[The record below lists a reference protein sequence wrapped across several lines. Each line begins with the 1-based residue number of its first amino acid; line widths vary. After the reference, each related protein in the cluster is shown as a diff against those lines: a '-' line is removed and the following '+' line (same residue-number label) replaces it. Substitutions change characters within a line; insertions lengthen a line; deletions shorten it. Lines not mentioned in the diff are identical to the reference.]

1 MNPVA
6 FSFLGIDIRWYG
18 ITIAIGIWIALTIA
32 YINSKK
38 LKLDF
43 DNILNIFLIAFPF
56 AIIGARLYYVIFEFD
71 KYKGDLLSILNI
83 RNGGIAIHGALIG
96 GICAAIIY
104 CKKKN
109 INFLRYADLAMP
121 SLIIAQGIGRW
132 GNFFNQEAH
141 GGIVSA
147 EFISKFPKF
156 IERGMNIN
164 GFYYHPTF
172 LYESIWDF
180 TIGIVLLLILYKF
193 SKEYN
198 GIVLAAYGILYSL
211 GRFFIEGLRTD
222 SLYFLGMRM
231 AQVISLII
239 ILISIILLIYIV
251 KKRKDKVVNNKA

>member
-1 MNPVA
+1 MDPIA
-6 FSFLGIDIRWYG
+6 FNFLGLDIRWYG
-18 ITIAIGIWIALTIA
+18 IIIAIGIWVALTIA
-32 YINSKK
+32 YVNSKK

-43 DNILNIFLIAFPF
+43 DSILNIFLIAFPF

-71 KYKGDLLSILNI
+71 NYKGNLVSILNI

-96 GICAAIIY
+96 GICASIIY

-109 INFLRYADLAMP
+109 INFLKYADLAMP

-141 GGIVSA
+141 GGIVSVD
-147 EFISKFPKF
+147 FISKFPKF
-156 IERGMNIN
+156 IESGMNIN
-164 GFYYHPTF
+164 GVYYHPTF

-180 TIGIVLLLILYKF
+180 AIGIVLLFILYKF

-231 AQVISLII
+231 AQLISLLI
-239 ILISIILLIYIV
+239 ILMSIILLICIV
-251 KKRKDKVVNNKA
+251 KKKNRKGKYINN